1 MKKVITLGVLAG
13 SLLAISGVTLA
24 AEEVKEQVRNR
35 TQTETQ
41 PVLGRQIMTP
51 EEKAQQRTKMRNA
64 TSTEEREKVR
74 SEHHEEMKARA
85 KEQGVT
91 LPDEPPMQGQG
102 GMRGGGMGGGGRGGR

>member
-41 PVLGRQIMTP
+41 PVLG
-51 EEKAQQRTKMRNA
+51 
-64 TSTEEREKVR
+64 
-74 SEHHEEMKARA
+74 
-85 KEQGVT
+85 
-91 LPDEPPMQGQG
+91 QG
-102 GMRGGGMGGGGRGGR
+102 GR